1 MASMTI
7 AAPSSL
13 PLALPWWQ
21 RALIWACVLAVLL
34 GVFALYTLPDFMV
47 TLAGYIWACF

>member
-1 MASMTI
+1 MAGMMT
-7 AAPSSL
+7 AATSSL

-21 RALIWACVLAVLL
+21 RALIWTGVLAVLL

-47 TLAGYIWACF
+47 TLAGYIWACG